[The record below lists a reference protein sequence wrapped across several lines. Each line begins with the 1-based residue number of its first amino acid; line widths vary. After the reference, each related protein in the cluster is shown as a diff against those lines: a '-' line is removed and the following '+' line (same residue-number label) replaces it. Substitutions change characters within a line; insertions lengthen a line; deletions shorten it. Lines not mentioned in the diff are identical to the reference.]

1 MQDGAEEG
9 SEEMPA
15 REWMKVQLKDENSTL
30 SRYFAQRR
38 AEDEKHYKE
47 LVSRIQENTA
57 RQKENLIQLKS
68 KL

>member
-1 MQDGAEEG
+1 
-9 SEEMPA
+9 
-15 REWMKVQLKDENSTL
+15 MKVQLKDKNSSL